1 MQVINIRKQPE
12 YAEQAIAYFA
22 KRWGNQR
29 IYEDCIVNSL
39 ATTSPLPVW
48 YLLMDGKQIVG
59 GVGLIT
65 NDFIS
70 RMDLWPW
77 LCALYIEKKY
87 RGQNLGNLLMAQAKE
102 DAADMGMD
110 TLYLC
115 TDHKGYYEKVGFS
128 YIGDGYHPWGERSRI
143 YRCGV
148 GIEVWTNP

>member
-1 MQVINIRKQPE
+1 MNVINIRKQPE

-77 LCALYIEKKY
+77 LCALYIEEEY
-87 RGQNLGNLLMAQAKE
+87 RGQNLAELLIDELKN
-102 DAADMGMD
+102 D
-110 TLYLC
+110 TLKLGFQSLYLA
-115 TDHKGYYEKVGFS
+115 TDHIGYYEKFGFE
-128 YIGDGYHPWGERSRI
+128 YIADGYHPWGDVSRI
-143 YRCGV
+143 YEFKV
-148 GIEVWTNP
+148 

>member
-1 MQVINIRKQPE
+1 MNVINIRKQPE

-39 ATTSPLPVW
+39 ATTSPFPVW

-77 LCALYIEKKY
+77 LCALYIEEEY
-87 RGQNLGNLLMAQAKE
+87 RGQNLAELLIDELKN
-102 DAADMGMD
+102 D
-110 TLYLC
+110 TLKLGFQSLYLA
-115 TDHKGYYEKVGFS
+115 TDHIGYYEKFGFE
-128 YIGDGYHPWGERSRI
+128 YIADGYHPWGDVSRI
-143 YRCGV
+143 YEFKV
-148 GIEVWTNP
+148 

>member
-1 MQVINIRKQPE
+1 MNVINIRKHPE
-12 YAEQAIAYFA
+12 YAEQAIAYFT

-77 LCALYIEKKY
+77 LCALYIEEGY
-87 RGQNLGNLLMAQAKE
+87 RGQNLAKLLIDELKN
-102 DAADMGMD
+102 D
-110 TLYLC
+110 TLELGFQSLYLA
-115 TDHKGYYEKVGFS
+115 TDHIGYYEKFGFE
-128 YIGDGYHPWGERSRI
+128 YIADGYHPWGDVSRI
-143 YRCGV
+143 YEFKV
-148 GIEVWTNP
+148 